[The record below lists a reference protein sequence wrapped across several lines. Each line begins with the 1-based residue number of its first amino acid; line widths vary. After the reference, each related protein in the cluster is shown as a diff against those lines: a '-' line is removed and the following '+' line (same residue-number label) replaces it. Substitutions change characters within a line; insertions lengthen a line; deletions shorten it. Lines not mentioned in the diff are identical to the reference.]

1 MACKNHVRPE
11 RCCQDMSIQISS
23 DSTCDLSPELLK
35 QYDITIAPL
44 SILKGDTYYKDSIEI
59 QPEDIFAHVAAG
71 GELCS
76 TSAINVADYYELFSE
91 LRKTH
96 DAVIHI
102 SISAEFS
109 ACYRSAC
116 AAAQE
121 LDHVYV
127 VDSRNL
133 STGHG
138 HVVLEAAI
146 LAKKGLSAE
155 EIVAY
160 LHDLTPRI
168 DASFILDHLDYLK
181 KGGRCSAAAAF
192 GANLFNIKPCIA
204 VIDGKM
210 DVIKKYRGSF
220 EKCLREYVR
229 DRLEGRKDLDL
240 ERIFI
245 THTPVEDGIVSMV
258 REEIA
263 KYAKFNQV
271 LETTAGC
278 TISCHCGPHTLGIL
292 FIRKP
297 Q

>member
-1 MACKNHVRPE
+1 MKMMFSRKGVVKS
-11 RCCQDMSIQISS
+11 MSIKISS

-44 SILKGDTYYKDSIEI
+44 AIRKAGNYYKDSIEI
-59 QPEDIFAHVAAG
+59 QPDDIFAHVAAG
-71 GELCS
+71 GELCT
-76 TSAINVADYYELFSE
+76 TSAVNVADYIELFTA

-102 SISAEFS
+102 NISAEFS

-116 AAAQE
+116 VAAQE

-138 HVVLEAAI
+138 HIVIEAAKMAEAG
-146 LAKKGLSAE
+146 LAPE
-155 EIVAY
+155 EIVDRLNA
-160 LHDLTPRI
+160 LADRV
-168 DASFILDHLDYLK
+168 DASFILDHLDYMK
-181 KGGRCSAAAAF
+181 KGGRCSAATAF

-210 DVIKKYRGSF
+210 DVVKKYRGSF

-229 DRLEGRKDLDL
+229 DRLEGRDDLVLD
-240 ERIFI
+240 RIFI
-245 THTPVEDGIVSMV
+245 THTPVDDGIVPLV

-263 KYAKFNQV
+263 KYAKFDQV
-271 LETTAGC
+271 IETTAGC
-278 TISCHCGPHTLGIL
+278 TVSCHCGPHTLGIL
-292 FIRKP
+292 FLRK
-297 Q
+297 

>member
-1 MACKNHVRPE
+1 MNVTLSRKGVVKG
-11 RCCQDMSIQISS
+11 MSIKISA

-35 QYDITIAPL
+35 QYDISIVPL
-44 SILKGDTYYKDSIEI
+44 SVIMDGKEYKDSIEI
-59 QPEDIFAHVAAG
+59 QPDDIFSHVAAG
-71 GELCS
+71 GELCT
-76 TSAINVADYYELFSE
+76 TSAVNVSEYYEFFSE
-91 LRKTH
+91 MRKTH

-102 SISAEFS
+102 DISAEFS
-109 ACYRSAC
+109 ACYRNAC

-138 HVVLEAAI
+138 HVVIEAAKRVQ
-146 LAKKGLSAE
+146 AGMDPA
-155 EIVAY
+155 EIVAQ
-160 LHDLTPRI
+160 LNELTARI
-168 DASFILDHLDYLK
+168 DASFIVDHLDYLK

-210 DVIKKYRGSF
+210 DVVKKFRGSF
-220 EKCLREYVR
+220 EKCLREYIR
-229 DRLEGRKDLDL
+229 TSLEGRDNLVL

-245 THTPVEDGIVSMV
+245 THTPVDDGIIPLV

-263 KYAKFNQV
+263 KYAKFDQV
-271 LETTAGC
+271 IETTAGC

-292 FIRKP
+292 FIRK
-297 Q
+297 